1 MEEQNNWSTAKIPL
15 LTLLYPFP
23 SLPFVLFQQ
32 YSLKE
37 LSCLKILFFYS
48 LLNLFQ
54 SSLCHFHFTK
64 ITLFKIICV
73 SHIAKF
79 SCLLAVFILL
89 HLSAIL
95 SQFITL
101 SIETLFFFSCLT
113 THQSCVVLFLQCLT
127 VPFLFLSRLPYSPC
141 PLNVKMFQ
149 VKILGSFLPSCLNSY
164 PRWFY
169 PLN

>member
-1 MEEQNNWSTAKIPL
+1 MITKVSVLKFL
-15 LTLLYPFP
+15 LLYTCLQKEELPISLTASVFP
-23 SLPFVLFQQ
+23 YWIIYNYIYIYTHTHTYTCYYVSDLHGRTEQLINSKNTFVDLTI
-32 YSLKE
+32 S

-101 SIETLFFFSCLT
+101 SIETLFF
-113 THQSCVVLFLQCLT
+113 
-127 VPFLFLSRLPYSPC
+127 SPA
-141 PLNVKMFQ
+141 
-149 VKILGSFLPSCLNSY
+149 
-164 PRWFY
+164 
-169 PLN
+169 